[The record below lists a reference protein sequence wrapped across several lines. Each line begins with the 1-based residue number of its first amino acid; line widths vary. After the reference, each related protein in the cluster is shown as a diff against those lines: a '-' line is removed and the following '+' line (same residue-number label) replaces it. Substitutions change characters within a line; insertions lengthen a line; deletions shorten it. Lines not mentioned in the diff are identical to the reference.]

1 MSLIDW
7 IYDNVVD
14 VNSVG
19 ACPYHMSAGNP
30 NLYINKYIF
39 NKIDIFFHY
48 CP

>member
-14 VNSVG
+14 VTSVG

-30 NLYINKYIF
+30 NLYQI
-39 NKIDIFFHY
+39 KIDIFFHY